1 MDRTAQATDEGNEQ
15 GAVEGKDPEALQ
27 RKLNI
32 ETLVT
37 VGITAVG
44 IIAATGL
51 AWALGQVFP

>member
-1 MDRTAQATDEGNEQ
+1 MERTTQTTGEGNEQ
-15 GAVEGKDPEALQ
+15 GAVEGKDPETLQ
-27 RKLNI
+27 RRLNI